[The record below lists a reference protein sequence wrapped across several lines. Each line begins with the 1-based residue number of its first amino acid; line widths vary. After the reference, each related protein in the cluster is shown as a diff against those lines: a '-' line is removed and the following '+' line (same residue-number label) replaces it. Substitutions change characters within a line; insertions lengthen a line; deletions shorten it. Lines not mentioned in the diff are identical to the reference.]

1 MTRESSRT
9 PHSQVRHSDL
19 GRLQSKAAAIE
30 IPDVNVIIG
39 IRSVGGFPPRVA
51 EESDAIQ
58 RVPLGSAAVPG
69 FGLLGLLRFSCAATE
84 QDRAVRSPLR
94 ASGPSHEAKMKRPF
108 TESSERP

>member
-58 RVPLGSAAVPG
+58 RGAIRVCRSAG
-69 FGLLGLLRFSCAATE
+69 
-84 QDRAVRSPLR
+84 LR
-94 ASGPSHEAKMKRPF
+94 AAGLAPVFLRRHGAGPS
-108 TESSERP
+108 SSITAASEWSQS